1 MLNYFKYHLGSY
13 KFKKEISDMQKQRF
27 YAPNNVIEP
36 YQYDIALNYI
46 EVYQPSPEINDLIET
61 YLILKLIKRENE
73 FSKFKYLIPKF
84 QNDISTNFP
93 ISIFEINYDSIEIFY
108 KDIFWELV
116 LSLGKI
122 NKDDASQFDSYIKK
136 YNIRTINLKIVT
148 KLIDLFPQ
156 VVKENFLSLSRN
168 IEFFLDHQSGKFTD
182 SNNGLYIKL
191 GITNEEINNLAKE
204 YCNTDNINP
213 NYLQKI
219 VEYKKL
225 SRYEFDDE
233 IKLLAKR
240 KIDKFWE
247 KHFETN
253 EGMQYSISVGIK
265 PLAPDKLCA
274 SIDHGVVINKDI
286 LDEYHD
292 FPTLLNNYI
301 YLLGFYDPE
310 SGLPFLVANDE
321 IFSFLRLFSPK
332 SNAHFGGYNPQ
343 LKDFHN
349 LVFRAYFDYLK
360 KNEIDVEE
368 IVEWYFNIYLGSE
381 LGVEDFHFHASNKN
395 SSYYERGKSI
405 ICEMDSILDQYEL
418 FFRNGEI
425 DQDLLEIKSGTSSYA
440 TLKSFNKKKFIKL
453 NDTPDNSAL
462 FSALFSD
469 QSPLSFISSKNE
481 HKTFFKHIKEGVKI
495 TDFDDYQIRQIN
507 ILIEKNLLKLSN
519 DVIKFSNFQEIY
531 ILNKLWKT
539 GTYCLYYK
547 DKMILDIAE
556 DLCKKGYCEYSDNL
570 FSEYES
576 NYLSYI
582 LDDKKYGNGLK
593 IRNKFSHG
601 KFGYKREEEH
611 LQNYLE
617 LLQIVIFYVIRIND
631 ELEFYK
637 SKQSKCL

>member
-1 MLNYFKYHLGSY
+1 
-13 KFKKEISDMQKQRF
+13 MQKQRF
-27 YAPNNVIEP
+27 HIPNNVIEP

-46 EVYQPSPEINDLIET
+46 EAYQPSTEINNLIET
-61 YLILKLIKRENE
+61 YLVLKLIKKENE
-73 FSKFKYLIPKF
+73 FSKFKYLISKF
-84 QNDISTNFP
+84 QNDISMNFP
-93 ISIFEINYDSIEIFY
+93 ISIFEIDYDSIDIFY

-116 LSLGKI
+116 LTLGKI
-122 NKDDASQFDSYIKK
+122 NKDDASQFESYIKK
-136 YNIRTINLKIVT
+136 YNIQTMTLKNVT

-156 VVKENFLSLSRN
+156 VIKENFLSLSRN
-168 IEFFLDHQSGKFTD
+168 IEFFLNHQSGKFTD
-182 SNNGLYIKL
+182 SNGLFNKL
-191 GITNEEINNLAKE
+191 GITNEEINNLARK
-204 YCNTDNINP
+204 YCQTDSINP
-213 NYLQKI
+213 NYLQSI

-225 SRYEFDDE
+225 SKYEFDDE

-240 KIDKFWE
+240 KSDNFWE

-253 EGMQYSISVGIK
+253 EGFQYSISVGIK
-265 PLAPDKLCA
+265 PLFSDKLYEP
-274 SIDHGVVINKDI
+274 IKNGILLNKII
-286 LDEYHD
+286 LDEHHD

-301 YLLGFYDPE
+301 YLLGFFNHE
-310 SGLPFLVANDE
+310 SGLPWLVENE
-321 IFSFLRLFSPK
+321 ETFSFTRYFSHK
-332 SNAHFGGYNPQ
+332 SNAYYDSYHPQ
-343 LKDFHN
+343 LKLCHN
-349 LVFRAYFDYLK
+349 LLFQAYFDYLK
-360 KNEIDVEE
+360 QNEIDVEE
-368 IVEWYFNIYLGSE
+368 IIEWYFNIYLETE
-381 LGVEDFHFHASNKN
+381 LDIKGFHFHASNKE